1 MTEKPTPNDPI
12 NTFGKM
18 FNDVLG
24 SALGDTANGKPVNVS
39 VDKLFTRAEDLA
51 GGFFRTVDGLVTPQS
66 TARRVQEGQTSYDPF
81 NKNQFGKKTDAAPE
95 ASAPKPDATADAK
108 PEPKPEA
115 SASEAPF
122 GGLDLPHMID
132 EVIAFGQGTA
142 AGFGKMLGFGDQ
154 PFDVPEFTHV
164 FKGNS
169 APPTDVVARAES
181 IEYRF
186 AVAGVKPEQV
196 SVELDD
202 TELTVTI
209 NTPKNG
215 GISNGE
221 TPVVKYL
228 VHEIWSGNWQ
238 STFQIP
244 THNATGEK
252 REIDE
257 ENIKATVQDGLVSIL
272 VPFKER
278 VKTKIVVS

>member
-1 MTEKPTPNDPI
+1 MTEKPNPNDPL
-12 NTFGKM
+12 NTLGKI

-24 SALGDTANGKPVNVS
+24 NALGDSASGKPVNPN
-39 VDKLFTRAEDLA
+39 VDRIFTRAEGLA
-51 GGFFRTVDGLVTPQS
+51 DGFFRTVEGFAAPQP

-81 NKNQFGKKTDAAPE
+81 NKNKFGKKTDAE
-95 ASAPKPDATADAK
+95 SAPKPEPTAEAK
-108 PEPKPEA
+108 PEPKKEEEV
-115 SASEAPF
+115 SAADAPF
-122 GGLDLPHMID
+122 GGIDLPHMID

-154 PFDVPEFTHV
+154 PFEAPEFTHI

-169 APPTDVVARAES
+169 APPTDVVSRAES

-186 AVAGVKPEQV
+186 AVAGIKPEQV
-196 SVELDD
+196 SIELDD

-228 VHEIWSGNWQ
+228 IHEIWSGNWS
-238 STFQIP
+238 STFEIP
-244 THNATGEK
+244 THNAKGEK

-257 ENIKATVQDGLVSIL
+257 DSIKATVENGLVSIL

-278 VKTKIVVS
+278 VKTKITVS

>member
-1 MTEKPTPNDPI
+1 MTEKPNPNDPF
-12 NTFGKM
+12 NTLGKM

-24 SALGDTANGKPVNVS
+24 SALGDPATGKPVNVN
-39 VDKLFTRAEDLA
+39 VDKLFSRAEGLA
-51 GGFFRTVDGLVTPQS
+51 EGFFRTVDGMATPQP

-81 NKNQFGKKTDAAPE
+81 GKNKFSKPTPAETA
-95 ASAPKPDATADAK
+95 APKPETASEAK
-108 PEPKPEA
+108 PEPKKEEEV
-115 SASEAPF
+115 SAADAPF
-122 GGLDLPHMID
+122 NGLDLPHMID

-142 AGFGKMLGFGDQ
+142 AGLGKMLGFGDQ
-154 PFDVPEFTHV
+154 PFEAPEFTHL
-164 FKGNS
+164 FKANS
-169 APPTDVVARAES
+169 APPTDVVSRAES

-215 GISNGE
+215 GISNGD

-238 STFQIP
+238 DTFQIP

-278 VKTKIVVS
+278 VKTKIVIS